1 MPKLTPE
8 QLRKKRD
15 AARADL
21 YLQESA
27 FAGRVL
33 VHMGTCGVA
42 AGAQN
47 VLAAVR
53 DELEKRGITNIK
65 VVTTGCA
72 GFCSREPMMTVEMR
86 HSAPVKYGDLNPE
99 KTRRIV
105 AEHIA
110 DGHMV
115 AEWVIGIGAE
125 RALGESP
132 AETMALAPSETAR
145 QVPRISELAFFN
157 KQALVVLRNKAIID
171 PERIEDYMA
180 RDGYAALEKV
190 LTALTPEKVIEE
202 ITSSGLRGRGGAGF
216 PTGIKWRACRG
227 EKKTPKYIIGNCDEG
242 DPGAYM
248 DRSLLESDPHAV
260 IEGMTVAAYAIGA
273 LRGYVYVRSEYPLA
287 IQRLQGAITQARE
300 NGLLGE
306 NILGSDFDFDMEI
319 RQGSGAFVCGEETSL
334 IHSIEGESPEPR
346 QRPPFP
352 AQVGLWGC
360 PTVINNVETLAN
372 VPVIITCGAEWFS
385 GIGTTSSKGTKIFSL
400 VGKINNTGLIE
411 VPMGITLREII
422 YDIGGGIPGNKRFK
436 AVQTGG
442 PSGGCIPS
450 SLMGLPIDYESLKEA
465 GSIMGSGGMI
475 VMDEDTCMV
484 DVAKFFVQFTNDE
497 SCGKCSACREG
508 SGALLE
514 VLTRISDGEGREG
527 DLEFLEELGQAIK
540 DASMCGLGQT
550 LPNPVLSALRHF
562 REEFEA
568 HIKNKRC
575 PAVVCRGIISS
586 PCQFLCPLDTDVPA
600 YLTLTAQGRYKEALE
615 VIRRTNPLP
624 LICGRVCMGHCEA
637 RCRAAETGGPIS
649 VKEIKRFLS
658 DWELKTGGLPP
669 AEPFNKKYD
678 EKVAI
683 IGSGPAGLTA
693 GYALA
698 QRGYEVTVFEALPVA
713 GGMLAVGIPEY
724 RLPRELL
731 QMEIDAIARSGVAIK
746 TNSPVRKIETLLAEG
761 YKAVLIAVGAHK
773 NRKMGIPGEETGGV
787 VDPIAFLRR
796 VSLRESLPSLG
807 HRVGV
812 VGGGSTAI
820 DAART
825 ALRLGAQ
832 EVTIL
837 YRRTRVEMPAA
848 EVEVEAALEEG
859 VKIEFL
865 VAPTRVFSTD
875 GKLTAVELTR
885 MKLGEPDITGRR
897 RPIPVGGSQ
906 FIVEL
911 DALIPAISQDPE
923 LSFLADGRGIDI
935 SKGTVGID
943 SETFMTAR
951 PGVFACGDAVTGAA
965 DVTTAMSTAKIA
977 ASFIHKYLRRE
988 KLVREYAPT
997 RPSVRVAPIAVPEE
1011 ETAQATRAEMLRLP
1025 AKQRKDSFAEV
1036 ELGLAEEAA
1045 VLEARRCLRCDW
1057 ELQKRLR
1064 LIEAEALGQGKEA
1077 GSVQGV
1083 APRA

>member
-21 YLQESA
+21 HFQESA
-27 FAGRVL
+27 FAGRIL

-47 VLAAVR
+47 VLAALR
-53 DELEKRGITNIK
+53 DALEKRGITNIK

-86 HSAPVKYGDLNPE
+86 HSAAVKYGDLSPE
-99 KTRRIV
+99 KVRRIV
-105 AEHIA
+105 AEQVAAGNI
-110 DGHMV
+110 V
-115 AEWVIGIGAE
+115 AEYAICVGSE
-125 RALGESP
+125 STLGEGA
-132 AETMALAPSETAR
+132 AEKIPFPPLEAPGQIPLVADL
-145 QVPRISELAFFN
+145 PFFS

-171 PERIEDYMA
+171 PEKVEDYIA

-190 LTALTPEKVIEE
+190 LTALTPEDVIEE
-202 ITSSGLRGRGGAGF
+202 VTRSGLRGRGGAGF
-216 PTGIKWRACRG
+216 PTGVKWKVCRG

-260 IEGMTVAAYAIGA
+260 IEGMTIAGYAIGA

-306 NILGSDFDFDMEI
+306 NILGSGFDFDIEI

-372 VPVIITCGAEWFS
+372 VPVIISRGAEWFS
-385 GIGTTSSKGTKIFSL
+385 DIGTTSSKGTKIFSL

-450 SLMGLPIDYESLKEA
+450 SLTDLPINYESLKEA

-508 SGALLE
+508 SAALLE

-624 LICGRVCMGHCEA
+624 LICGRVCMAHCET
-637 RCRAAETGGPIS
+637 RCRAAEAGGPIS

-669 AEPFNKKYD
+669 AEPFKKKYN

-693 GYALA
+693 GYSLA

-746 TNSPVRKIETLLAEG
+746 TNSPVRKIETLFAEG

-773 NRKMGIPGEETGGV
+773 NRKMGIPGEETDGV
-787 VDPIAFLRR
+787 VDPITFLRR
-796 VSLRESLPSLG
+796 VNLKESLPSLG
-807 HRVGV
+807 NRVGV

-865 VAPTRVFSTD
+865 VAPTRVFSAD
-875 GKLTAVELTR
+875 GKLKAVELTR

-897 RPIPVGGSQ
+897 RPIPAKGSQ
-906 FIVEL
+906 FIREF

-923 LSFLADGRGIDI
+923 LSFLAEGRGIDI
-935 SKGTVGID
+935 SKGTVGVD

-965 DVTTAMSTAKIA
+965 DVTTAMAMAKIA
-977 ASFIHKYLRRE
+977 ASLIHKYLRGE
-988 KLVREYAPT
+988 KLTREYAPT
-997 RPSVRVAPIAVPEE
+997 RPSVLVEPLAVSEE
-1011 ETAQATRAEMLRLP
+1011 ETAEVTRPEMPRLLTQ
-1025 AKQRKDSFAEV
+1025 QRKKTFAEV
-1036 ELGLAEEAA
+1036 ELGLSEEAA
-1045 VLEARRCLRCDW
+1045 VREARRCLRCDW
-1057 ELQKRLR
+1057 ELQKQLR
-1064 LIEAEALGQGKEA
+1064 LKQQEAADREE
-1077 GSVQGV
+1077 V
-1083 APRA
+1083 AKPV